1 MTGFPNQN
9 QAPGQQYQQQQQ
21 QQQQPGITSVVC
33 LIIYV
38 SYGFVFS
45 TRIFF

>member
-21 QQQQPGITSVVC
+21 QPGITYLMC
-33 LIIYV
+33 LFIYV
-38 SYGFVFS
+38 SCGFIFS